1 LAITNNGYHDNTNWI
16 YSKTAA
22 AAQYYQSPSGQ
33 HVWYI
38 APSGTAG
45 NAITFTQAMTLTA
58 DGNLGINIATPNFTS
73 ANRKTIDING
83 TTSAAVSLSAGGAN
97 YAYLYADS
105 GAAIFG
111 ATGNYPLSLQ
121 TNLTTKLQIT
131 GGGNVLIGSPT
142 DSGERLQVNGTAK
155 ITGATTFGS
164 SVTATGN
171 VTSSDGTS
179 SVIIQTTSNAP
190 RIVLIDGRV
199 GGRRYDLGPDP
210 VTSNGSFRIYDN
222 TGAATRLN
230 IDSSG
235 NVAIDTNTLFVD
247 ATNNRVGIG
256 TVNPTAKVDI
266 YGTGLQLGSTSYYY
280 NTRVINDNNSGLL
293 FGGHNSSSIGF
304 IGGINELAFVTYGGA
319 GWTEKMRLS
328 AEGNLGIGASTINA
342 SAKLQVDSTTQGFL
356 PPRMTAAQRA
366 AIASPV
372 EGLIVFQSDGVV
384 GLYLYVN
391 SAWKSLAI
399 VN

>member
-1 LAITNNGYHDNTNWI
+1 MCSSIGGTSSNLALAFNNYFNGTNSLYINNGFASFYNQT
-16 YSKTAA
+16 
-22 AAQYYQSPSGQ
+22 SGQ
-33 HVWYI
+33 HIWYN

-58 DGNLGINIATPNFTS
+58 NGRLLLGDTTE
-73 ANRKTIDING
+73 G
-83 TTSAAVSLSAGGAN
+83 T
-97 YAYLYADS
+97 
-105 GAAIFG
+105 
-111 ATGNYPLSLQ
+111 
-121 TNLTTKLQIT
+121 
-131 GGGNVLIGSPT
+131 
-142 DSGERLQVNGTAK
+142 ERLQVTGTAK
-155 ITGATTFGS
+155 ITGATTIGGAVSISNTLTFPSSNGINFANASNNSTASVYNGGGSGSSNLIVTSPATFSS
-164 SVTATGN
+164 SVTAASGIITGN
-171 VTSSDGTS
+171 LTV
-179 SVIIQTTSNAP
+179 
-190 RIVLIDGRV
+190 
-199 GGRRYDLGPDP
+199 
-210 VTSNGSFRIYDN
+210 
-222 TGAATRLN
+222 
-230 IDSSG
+230 
-235 NVAIDTNTLFVD
+235 DTNTLFVD

-342 SAKLQVDSTTQGFL
+342 SAKLQIDSTTQGFL
-356 PPRMTAAQRA
+356 PPRMTAAQRS
-366 AIASPV
+366 AISTPP